1 MNESTE
7 ETSYIQKVLALA
19 RSSGKI
25 VERLWRAKIDF
36 SRFGDFISPIFSSI
50 YSTIAKATTQVAGY
64 NETVRKLYVN
74 RLMFVPPFNL
84 MAPKAAHTA
93 EESAQIEMGQANVAF
108 LFNVNVARKTAKKLT
123 KSLAPRT
130 PKPALAPTP
139 LLGEVAEEGTQ
150 KAVETVPEIVA
161 AVQDGL
167 NQKIAPSIKGM
178 TSVFRRVGSQKFLAP
193 SFRATPK
200 PLMRAV
206 SQVESVPSVPS
217 VATPEKGAPQL
228 QLPESPSVTSYPY
241 EMDTEIVALVSI
253 PVVHFGAEAA
263 KSVGYAA
270 GLPSMLMT
278 QGTAIQAEPSAA
290 PTAVSTEA
298 PVSMSAIQF
307 GAEAAK
313 SVGYAAALPSLLM
326 QRGTPILAKPSVT
339 STAEPAGSSSPQVMG
354 PYESAAKLQSSV
366 LDKSVPM
373 FSSVV
378 LSTVAAPETATATSE
393 ATASYAGSATVAS
406 TSLSPLSASLKE
418 VAPQLATLAHSV
430 SKVVRAT
437 AHSLSAFPTVA
448 STAAK
453 TVMRTLLQSVPS
465 VEAPTVMARAGW
477 TLSRPKIE
485 GKPSEVEAFRVPQI
499 VTSLLVGLNQKYPLL
514 TGEAELGKTL
524 TSTVDLTGAV
534 PQETLL
540 MDTVPEV
547 KTFSKLSTAIA
558 LASSESLIA
567 QRLQQEPGILS
578 DGLHIAR
585 SLPAETFGV
594 GAFSPARA
602 SRISSSMATAS
613 SSLAHHGKPA
623 PWGPSGPPR
632 TSKLSPAKQTVHNT
646 FNIAV
651 PESTDADL
659 RDLERKINRILSE
672 QMRRYYGSTKNLR

>member
-36 SRFGDFISPIFSSI
+36 SRFGDFIAPIFSSI

-64 NETVRKLYVN
+64 NETIRKLYVN
-74 RLMFVPPFNL
+74 RLMVVPPFNL
-84 MAPKAAHTA
+84 MATKPTPT
-93 EESAQIEMGQANVAF
+93 EEDSAQIEMGKANVAF
-108 LFNVNVARKTAKKLT
+108 LFNVNVARKTARKLT
-123 KSLAPRT
+123 ARLAPRT
-130 PKPALAPTP
+130 PKPAPTPTP
-139 LLGEVAEEGTQ
+139 LLGAGVAEEGAE

-161 AVQDGL
+161 AVQGGFKS
-167 NQKIAPSIKGM
+167 KIAPSIKGM
-178 TSVFRRVGSQKFLAP
+178 TSVVRRVSSQKLLSP

-200 PLMRAV
+200 PLVRAIP
-206 SQVESVPSVPS
+206 QVESAPSYPLA
-217 VATPEKGAPQL
+217 ATPEKEVPQL

-253 PVVHFGAEAA
+253 PVVQFGAEAT

-270 GLPSMLMT
+270 GLPGMLMT
-278 QGTAIQAEPSAA
+278 QGTPIQAEPSAA
-290 PTAVSTEA
+290 STAVSAEA
-298 PVSMSAIQF
+298 PVSMPAIPF

-313 SVGYAAALPSLLM
+313 SVGYAAALPSMLM
-326 QRGTPILAKPSVT
+326 HMGTSFLVKPSVT
-339 STAEPAGSSSPQVMG
+339 STAE
-354 PYESAAKLQSSV
+354 SAAKFPSSV
-366 LDKSVPM
+366 VDKSIPM

-378 LSTVAAPETATATSE
+378 LSTAAAPETATPSIGA
-393 ATASYAGSATVAS
+393 APSYAGSATVAS
-406 TSLSPLSASLKE
+406 TSLSPLSTSLKE
-418 VAPQLATLAHSV
+418 VAPHLAALAYSV

-437 AHSLSAFPTVA
+437 VPRLSAVSTAAA

-453 TVMRTLLQSVPS
+453 VVMRTLLQSVPS
-465 VEAPTVMARAGW
+465 VEAPEVMTRAGW
-477 TLSRPKIE
+477 ALSRPNIE
-485 GKPSEVEAFRVPQI
+485 GKPSEVEAFRLPQI

-514 TGEAELGKTL
+514 TGETELGETL
-524 TSTVDLTGAV
+524 ASTVDLTVAG
-534 PQETLL
+534 PEETLL
-540 MDTVPEV
+540 LDTVPEV

-567 QRLQQEPGILS
+567 QRLQQEPGILA
-578 DGLHIAR
+578 DGLHVAR

-594 GAFSPARA
+594 GAFSPAGA
-602 SRISSSMATAS
+602 SRVSSSMATAS
-613 SSLAHHGKPA
+613 SLLARRGKPA
-623 PWGPSGPPR
+623 PWAASGPSR

-672 QMRRYYGSTKNLR
+672 QMRRYYGSTKNLG